1 MTHTKKKGSDRGAR
15 YDTKISP
22 KITGKEMSCV
32 QMASL
37 DVHYRRTSNRKKKKI
52 GRIPELVTAEQFCM
66 EIVTLPSAFFLPIG
80 LKMANDWQK
89 WTRGRTLDGGR
100 LTLIMTQIS
109 VFTAVSLRFITLFFP
124 SHKFC

>member
-1 MTHTKKKGSDRGAR
+1 
-15 YDTKISP
+15 
-22 KITGKEMSCV
+22 
-32 QMASL
+32 
-37 DVHYRRTSNRKKKKI
+37 
-52 GRIPELVTAEQFCM
+52 M

-109 VFTAVSLRFITLFFP
+109 VFTAVSLQFITLFFSLSQILLTITASFQLIASIGRRP
-124 SHKFC
+124 FTAGRQSQHSSTGRKESS

>member
-1 MTHTKKKGSDRGAR
+1 MCT
-15 YDTKISP
+15 I
-22 KITGKEMSCV
+22 V
-32 QMASL
+32 
-37 DVHYRRTSNRKKKKI
+37 VHPTEKKI

-124 SHKFC
+124 LTNFVNDHGVLPAHSVDWP